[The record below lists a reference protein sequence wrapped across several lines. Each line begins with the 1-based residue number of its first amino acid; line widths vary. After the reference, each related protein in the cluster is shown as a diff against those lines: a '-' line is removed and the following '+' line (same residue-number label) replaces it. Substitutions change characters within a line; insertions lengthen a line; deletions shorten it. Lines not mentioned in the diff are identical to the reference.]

1 MDCAPG
7 EYISYQQHREIL
19 VFGKSENVF
28 QMEVVKRPA
37 GFLKLRFKFVFEGN
51 AFYDWLKCHQCR
63 SLKTTKILL
72 QSRQVDISAL

>member
-51 AFYDWLKCHQCR
+51 AFYD
-63 SLKTTKILL
+63 
-72 QSRQVDISAL
+72 